1 MAICTSCRTLSC
13 YFDAFLCHHDCMLD
27 MQGYSH
33 LDLDAMVQV
42 AEGRVWA
49 TVARLPPSASA
60 FTTAFRPWAA
70 LVQAKAMGAVLV
82 GGVGAG
88 AGAGAG
94 VVGWRVQEDLRM
106 SPPVPLPL
114 RHVVPQAL

>member
-1 MAICTSCRTLSC
+1 MHGDMHLMSCPQLSCRCLV
-13 YFDAFLCHHDCMLD
+13 CHHDCMLEK

-60 FTTAFRPWAA
+60 FATAFRPWAA
-70 LVQAKAMGAVLV
+70 LVQAKAMGVVLA
-82 GGVGAG
+82 GGVGGAG

-106 SPPVPLPL
+106 
-114 RHVVPQAL
+114 

>member
-1 MAICTSCRTLSC
+1 MV
-13 YFDAFLCHHDCMLD
+13 D

-33 LDLDAMVQV
+33 LDLDTMVQV

-49 TVARLPPSASA
+49 TVARLPPSASV

-70 LVQAKAMGAVLV
+70 LVQAKALGAVLA
-82 GGVGAG
+82 GGVGGGAG
-88 AGAGAG
+88 PGAGPGAGAG